1 MTKRKRRWRGERRR
15 KSPVVT
21 LASQASSSLLIGDN
35 IDFGDD
41 IEWSGWLA
49 SLKPPWLDDENG
61 F

>member
-35 IDFGDD
+35 IDFDDNIDFGDNID
-41 IEWSGWLA
+41 F
-49 SLKPPWLDDENG
+49 DDNMIDDA